1 MIGLRHE
8 ESESVAE
15 QGSQHRQQGLEECKT
30 ERQKKGSF
38 PRKGFLQAAGDG
50 YGEGIHGK
58 GDRKE
63 YDFQDICR
71 TNHDL
76 WFLLYE

>member
-1 MIGLRHE
+1 MIGLRHKE
-8 ESESVAE
+8 GKSIAE
-15 QGSQHRQQGLEECKT
+15 QSSQHRQESLKESEA
-30 ERQKKGSF
+30 ERQKKSSF

-58 GDRKE
+58 CDRKE